1 MHILINAS
9 NLKAGGG
16 MQVADSLCGLL
27 GEFPQHEFVVVLS
40 RAMRAT
46 AGRVRGLPNVRVVEH
61 DVRNDWRTL
70 LLGRDR
76 VMDGLVGEHGV
87 EAVLTVFG
95 PSRWVP
101 RCLHVSGFAS
111 AQLLLRRSPYY
122 VHKIGWKEKLKDQFR
137 NRVLLHYYKHCGRVY
152 FTENPYISERLSAL
166 LPDKR
171 VYTVTNYYNQ
181 AYDHPEQW
189 RRRELPPF
197 EGTTLLTVTAMYP
210 HKNLPMAI
218 DVARVLRR
226 DHPEFAF
233 RFVMTIDRAEFP
245 PFEEELAR
253 HFVFTGRVDI
263 TECPSLYE
271 QADVMFQPTLLECF
285 SATYPEAMKMQRPI
299 VTTDI
304 EFARG
309 LCGAAA
315 RYYSPLSAEDAARA
329 IYEVATDATLRR
341 RLVEAGREQ
350 LGRFDTYAER
360 ARKLIGIVEQEAAR
374 WRGR

>member
-70 LLGRDR
+70 LLGRDC
-76 VMDGLVGEHGV
+76 VMDGLVQEHGV

-101 RCLHVSGFAS
+101 GCLHVSGFAS

-122 VHKIGWKEKLKDQFR
+122 VHKIDWKEKLKDHFR
-137 NRVLLHYYKHCGRVY
+137 NRVLLHYYKRCGRVY
-152 FTENPYISERLSAL
+152 FTENPYITERLSAL
-166 LPDKR
+166 MPEKR

-181 AYDHPEQW
+181 AYDHPELW

-233 RFVMTIDRAEFP
+233 RFVMTIDRSEFP

-315 RYYSPLSAEDAARA
+315 CYYSPLSAEDAARA

-350 LGRFDTYAER
+350 LGRFDTYTER
-360 ARKLIGIVEQEAAR
+360 AHKLIGIVEQEAAR

>member
-9 NLKAGGG
+9 NLKAGGSL
-16 MQVADSLCGLL
+16 QVADSLCGLL

-40 RAMRAT
+40 RALRAT
-46 AGRVRGLPNVRVVEH
+46 AGRVRSLPNVRVVEH

-70 LLGRDR
+70 LQGRDR
-76 VMDGLVGEHGV
+76 VLDGLVNRHAV

-95 PSRWVP
+95 PSRWIP
-101 RCLHVSGFAS
+101 KCLHISGFARL
-111 AQLLLRRSPYY
+111 QLILRRSPYY
-122 VHKIGWKEKLKDQFR
+122 LRRRPLRERLADALSCR
-137 NRVLLHYYKHCGRVY
+137 LLWFYFKRCAKVY
-152 FTENPYISERLSAL
+152 FTENPYVTERLSAM
-166 LPDKR
+166 LPGRR

-197 EGTTLLTVTAMYP
+197 RGTTLLTVTAAYP
-210 HKNLPMAI
+210 HKNLPIAI
-218 DVARVLRR
+218 DVARALRR
-226 DHPEFAF
+226 EHPGFAF
-233 RFVMTIDRAEFP
+233 RFVMTIDRTEFP
-245 PFEEELAR
+245 PFEEELAP

-263 TECPSLYE
+263 TECPSLYG

-285 SATYPEAMKMQRPI
+285 SATYPEAMKMERPI

-304 EFARG
+304 EFAHG

-315 RYYSPLSAEDAARA
+315 RYYSPLSPRDAARA
-329 IYEVATDATLRR
+329 IYEVATDASLRR

-350 LGRFDTYAER
+350 LGRFDTYTER
-360 ARKLIGIVEQEAAR
+360 AHKLIGIVEQEAAR

>member
-27 GEFPQHEFVVVLS
+27 GDFPQHEFVVVLS
-40 RAMRAT
+40 RALRAT
-46 AGRVRGLPNVRVVEH
+46 AGRVGSLPNVRVVEH

-70 LLGRDR
+70 VLGRDR
-76 VMDGLVGEHGV
+76 VMDGLVSRHGIEV
-87 EAVLTVFG
+87 VLTVFG

-101 RCLHVSGFAS
+101 KCLHISGFARS
-111 AQLLLRRSPYY
+111 QLVLRDSPFYTRRRPAKERLADVAACRLLLFYFKRCAQVYY
-122 VHKIGWKEKLKDQFR
+122 
-137 NRVLLHYYKHCGRVY
+137 
-152 FTENPYISERLSAL
+152 TENPYITERLSAL
-166 LPDKR
+166 MPEKR

-218 DVARVLRR
+218 DVVRVLRR
-226 DHPEFAF
+226 EHPEFAF
-233 RFVMTIDRAEFP
+233 RFVMTIDRSEFP

-350 LGRFDTYAER
+350 LGRFDTYTER
-360 ARKLIGIVEQEAAR
+360 AHKLIGIVEQEAAR
-374 WRGR
+374 RRGR

>member
-9 NLKAGGG
+9 NLKAGGAL
-16 MQVADSLCGLL
+16 QVADSICGLL

-76 VMDGLVGEHGV
+76 VMDGLVQEHGV

-101 RCLHVSGFAS
+101 KCLHISGFARS
-111 AQLLLRRSPYY
+111 QLVLRDSPFYTRRRPAKERLADVAACRLLLFYFKRCAQVYY
-122 VHKIGWKEKLKDQFR
+122 
-137 NRVLLHYYKHCGRVY
+137 
-152 FTENPYISERLSAL
+152 TENPYISERLSAL

-233 RFVMTIDRAEFP
+233 RFVMTIDRSEFP

-315 RYYSPLSAEDAARA
+315 CYYSPLSAEDAARA
-329 IYEVATDATLRR
+329 IYEVATDATLRS

-350 LGRFDTYAER
+350 LGRFDTYTER
-360 ARKLIGIVEQEAAR
+360 AHKLIGIVEQEAAR

>member
-27 GEFPQHEFVVVLS
+27 GDFPQHEFVVVLS
-40 RAMRAT
+40 RALRAT
-46 AGRVRGLPNVRVVEH
+46 AGRVGSLPNVRVVEH

-70 LLGRDR
+70 VLGRDR
-76 VMDGLVGEHGV
+76 VMDGLVSRHGIEV
-87 EAVLTVFG
+87 VLTVFG

-101 RCLHVSGFAS
+101 KCLHISGFARPQLVLRDS
-111 AQLLLRRSPYY
+111 PFYTRRRPAKERLADVAACRLLLFYFKRCAQVYY
-122 VHKIGWKEKLKDQFR
+122 
-137 NRVLLHYYKHCGRVY
+137 
-152 FTENPYISERLSAL
+152 TENPYITERLSAL
-166 LPDKR
+166 MPEKR

-226 DHPEFAF
+226 EHPEFAF

-285 SATYPEAMKMQRPI
+285 SATYPEAMKMRRPI

-329 IYEVATDATLRR
+329 IYEVATDAALRS

-350 LGRFDTYAER
+350 LGRFDTYTER
-360 ARKLIGIVEQEAAR
+360 AHKLIGIVEQEAAR
-374 WRGR
+374 RRGR